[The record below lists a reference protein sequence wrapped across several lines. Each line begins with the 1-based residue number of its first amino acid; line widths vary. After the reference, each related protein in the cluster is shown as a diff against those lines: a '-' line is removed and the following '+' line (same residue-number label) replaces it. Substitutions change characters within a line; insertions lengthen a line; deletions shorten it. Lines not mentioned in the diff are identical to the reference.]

1 MQKKWAAATAAA
13 ARGITMAELDVY
25 LEKLSAFSR
34 MLHLENLSVSPKET
48 EDAARLLIALG
59 MDDRERVK
67 TALRT
72 VYAKS
77 REEQITFDR
86 VFDGFFLS
94 EEQIRRQAKEQ
105 MEREQELEQHRKEA
119 EEELQLN
126 GQPMDLSE
134 KQRETYAAMP
144 EEDSFAPPSQEE
156 LAQSVVYQCKQGW
169 VAEARQRLRGFM
181 EKYRGTAERNPKLY
195 GDFIHSVFTRAIME
209 QQMLMEN
216 AGVGGQE
223 MDPEIGILY
232 RDISQ
237 FKDTE
242 IPKAIELIQAVA
254 REINGEL
261 AAKGHSGGHMGKL
274 DFRRT
279 IRKGL
284 ETGGS
289 FYRLRYRKKRAKRK
303 RLVLL
308 CDVSGSMVQFSE
320 FALRFIQ
327 SLNQVSESSRVFLF
341 SETAV
346 EADAFR
352 LQNMDLFRSYVK
364 DSGIYGRGTDLGE
377 ALETLCTMHPSVLG
391 ASATLLILSDTKTI
405 DQPRAVAAV
414 REAKRQAGRVIFLN
428 PIPEG
433 KWQYIRSVQTMASIC
448 PMVSCSTL
456 RELASAC
463 RRLTKEM

>member
-1 MQKKWAAATAAA
+1 
-13 ARGITMAELDVY
+13 MAEPGIY

-34 MLHLENLSVSPKET
+34 MLRLENLSVSPKET
-48 EDAARLLIALG
+48 EDAARLLISLG
-59 MDDRERVK
+59 LDDRERVK

-86 VFDGFFLS
+86 VFDGFFVS
-94 EEQIRRQAKEQ
+94 EETMRRQAKEQ
-105 MEREQELEQHRKEA
+105 LQREQELEQHRREA

-126 GQPMDLSE
+126 GKPMDLDE
-134 KQRETYAAMP
+134 KQREAYAAMP
-144 EEDSFAPPSQEE
+144 EE
-156 LAQSVVYQCKQGW
+156 
-169 VAEARQRLRGFM
+169 ARQRLRNFM
-181 EKYRGTAERNPKLY
+181 EKYRGTAERNPALY
-195 GDFIHSVFTRAIME
+195 GEFIHSVFAKAILE
-209 QQMLMEN
+209 QQLLMEN
-216 AGVGGQE
+216 AGLGGQE
-223 MDPEIGILY
+223 LDPEIGILY
-232 RDISQ
+232 RDISE

-242 IPKAIELIQAVA
+242 IPRAIELIQAVA
-254 REINGEL
+254 KSINGEL
-261 AAKGHSGGHMGKL
+261 AARRKSGGHMGKL

-289 FYRLRYRKKRAKRK
+289 FYRLAYRRKRTKRR

-341 SETAV
+341 SETMV

-364 DSGIYGRGTDLGE
+364 ESGIYGRGTDLGT
-377 ALETLCTMHPSVLG
+377 ALETILTQKPPVLG

-405 DQPRAVAAV
+405 DQPRALRALA
-414 REAKRQAGRVIFLN
+414 EAKRKSGRVIFLN

-433 KWQYIRSVQTMASIC
+433 KWQYLRSVQSVAAVCT
-448 PMVSCSTL
+448 MVSSSTL
-456 RELASAC
+456 RELAAAC
-463 RRLTKEM
+463 RRLAQI